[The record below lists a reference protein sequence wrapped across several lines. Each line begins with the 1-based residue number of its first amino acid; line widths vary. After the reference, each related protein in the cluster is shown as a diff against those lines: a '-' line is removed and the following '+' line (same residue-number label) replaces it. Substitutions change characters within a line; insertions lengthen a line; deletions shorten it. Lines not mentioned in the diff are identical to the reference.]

1 MRQTAVT
8 ADALVGMIL
17 LSKLKFTI
25 GLAVAGALLL
35 GGFMF
40 VGTLLLGHVRPMWME
55 FEYAP
60 RYALY
65 GLAAGGVLG
74 LAIDG
79 WRALTS
85 KE

>member
-1 MRQTAVT
+1 MTVCL
-8 ADALVGMIL
+8 AL
-17 LSKLKFTI
+17 
-25 GLAVAGALLL
+25 AGALLL

-55 FEYAP
+55 FGYAP

-74 LAIDG
+74 FAVDF
-79 WRALTS
+79 WRASAS
-85 KE
+85 KAINKM